1 MARTARKEAKAK
13 RRVRIAIHTRKLFV
27 WHDGKNGHLSTECR
41 SNPENQSR
49 SGGGRHK
56 GGAGSLEQ
64 ADPAAAVEQQPQ
76 LAHATSLDSASF
88 ETPGRSP
95 RLNPEGCLRW
105 TYDTGA
111 AISAFPLDA
120 MVGAETEGNECC
132 YKKSCGEL
140 IPDHGGFCVQGMT
153 ECGYGVTLR
162 GKHAA
167 VHKTLISASKVHSKG
182 HVAVVDSNG
191 GNIIFCNCALS
202 RKIEPFFQNE
212 IINELGSVRLN
223 GEWHQHAT
231 CANVNQSRA
240 VFDACETT
248 VRGLRHP
255 QREVSPMAS
264 VGKPHRSERRKHS
277 TSPISGG
284 TGRECKV
291 DSSCCV
297 WLFSDSRR
305 LELEYCSSCRFF
317 CGCEHE
323 C

>member
-27 WHDGKNGHLSTECR
+27 WHGGKKGHLSTECR

-56 GGAGSLEQ
+56 GGTARRAGSLEQ

-76 LAHATSLDSASF
+76 LSHATSLDSASF

-95 RLNPEGCLRW
+95 HLNTEGWLRW

-111 AISAFPLDA
+111 ATLAFPLDA
-120 MVGAETEGNECC
+120 MVGADTEGNECS
-132 YKKSCGEL
+132 YKTSYGEL

-162 GKHAA
+162 GRHAA

-191 GNIIFCNCALS
+191 GNIILCNCALA
-202 RKIEPFFQNE
+202 RKIE
-212 IINELGSVRLN
+212 
-223 GEWHQHAT
+223 
-231 CANVNQSRA
+231 
-240 VFDACETT
+240 
-248 VRGLRHP
+248 
-255 QREVSPMAS
+255 
-264 VGKPHRSERRKHS
+264 
-277 TSPISGG
+277 
-284 TGRECKV
+284 
-291 DSSCCV
+291 
-297 WLFSDSRR
+297 
-305 LELEYCSSCRFF
+305 
-317 CGCEHE
+317 
-323 C
+323 